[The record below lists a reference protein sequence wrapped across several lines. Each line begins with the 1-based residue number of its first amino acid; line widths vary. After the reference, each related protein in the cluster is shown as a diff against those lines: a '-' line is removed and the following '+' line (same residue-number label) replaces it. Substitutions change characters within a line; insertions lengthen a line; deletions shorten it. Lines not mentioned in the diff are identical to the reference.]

1 MAFLKSVNTWMA
13 GAVLGAALL
22 VSPVQ
27 VGAVPLASMAP
38 NFTPYTYVDA
48 VNPANN
54 VTTPLVGQQSDAGVG
69 PVAETFNLAGPS
81 FTTSV
86 SWWGYYLA
94 GEDPNTD
101 NFTLNGISFGG
112 SPLLTR
118 TDVGDLDD
126 GSGGVVNLYKY
137 YLDLSGSNAAYF
149 AGGPVTLVISNDSL
163 DVEWYWQGS
172 LADPNGPRAYL
183 VEGDLVR
190 QEVPEPSSLALFGLA
205 LLALGA
211 SRARKLR

>member
-27 VGAVPLASMAP
+27 VTAVTLSGTGPSTAFA
-38 NFTPYTYVDA
+38 
-48 VNPANN
+48 
-54 VTTPLVGQQSDAGVG
+54 GQQSDGGTTPYVENINITG
-69 PVAETFNLAGPS
+69 PASITGI
-81 FTTSV
+81 T
-86 SWWGYYLA
+86 WWGYYFA
-94 GEDPNTD
+94 GEDPNID
-101 NFTLNGISFGG
+101 NFLINGTPLTSF
-112 SPLLTR
+112 PAVVR

-126 GSGGVVNLYKY
+126 GNGGTVNLYQY
-137 YLDLSGSNAAYF
+137 FLNLSGVNATYF
-149 AGGPVTLVISNDSL
+149 AGGPVDLGILNDSL
-163 DVEWYWQGS
+163 DLEWYWQGTS
-172 LADPNGPRAYL
+172 ADPFGPRAYL

-190 QEVPEPSSLALFGLA
+190 QEVPEPNSLALFGLA